1 MPRSMTGFGRY
12 YLEEDGFSQTW
23 EVRSVNSRF
32 LDLKWRL
39 PYLARGLEP
48 ALEKVVRRHA
58 SRGRV
63 EISLNLQF
71 TGEGRATV
79 SFRADQ
85 AAAMLEEIRQF
96 AAGRGHEFTPDYSRL
111 LSLSA
116 LWEDSGSELEEEL
129 AQALERGLELAL
141 EDWNEAR
148 ATEGRSLAHDIM
160 ARLAR
165 MEEWVHVIEE
175 RGPEIKEE
183 RFASLR
189 SRLSDA
195 LEALSSSLDESRFL
209 QEVTILADKL
219 DVSEELTR
227 LKSHLERLREIMQ
240 QSSDA
245 GRRLDFTIQ
254 EIFREINTCGNK
266 IQDAQIS
273 RIIVDF
279 KNELEKCREQV
290 QNME

>member
-48 ALEKVVRRHA
+48 ALEKVVRKHA

-71 TGEGRATV
+71 TGEGQATV
-79 SFRADQ
+79 CFRADQ
-85 AAAMLEEIRQF
+85 AAAMLEEVRAF
-96 AAGRGHEFTPDYSRL
+96 AAGRGDDFRPDYSRL
-111 LSLSA
+111 LGLSA
-116 LWEDSGSELEEEL
+116 LWEDSSSELEEEL
-129 AQALERGLELAL
+129 AQALGRGLGLAL
-141 EDWNEAR
+141 EDWNESR
-148 ATEGRSLAHDIM
+148 AAEGKSLERDIM
-160 ARLAR
+160 GRVAR
-165 MEEWVHVIEE
+165 MEEWVRVIEE

-189 SRLSDA
+189 TRLSEA
-195 LEALSSSLDESRFL
+195 LEALSSNLEESRFL

-227 LKSHLERLREIMQ
+227 LETHLERLREIMQ
-240 QSSDA
+240 QSGDA

>member
-1 MPRSMTGFGRY
+1 MTGFGRY
-12 YLEEDGFSQTW
+12 YLEEGGFSQTW

-48 ALEKVVRRHA
+48 LLEKVVRRHA
-58 SRGRV
+58 ARGRV

-71 TGEGRATV
+71 SGEGRATLR
-79 SFRADQ
+79 FRADQ
-85 AAAMLEEIRQF
+85 AAAMLEEVR
-96 AAGRGHEFTPDYSRL
+96 ALAKARGDAFTPDYSRL
-111 LSLSA
+111 LGLAS
-116 LWEDSGSELEEEL
+116 LWEDSSAELEEEL
-129 AQALERGLELAL
+129 AQTLLRGLELAL

-148 ATEGRSLAHDIM
+148 ASEGRSLERDLM
-160 ARLAR
+160 ARVAR
-165 MEEWVHVIEE
+165 LEEWVHVIEE
-175 RGPEIKEE
+175 RGPAIKEE
-183 RFASLR
+183 RFAGLR
-189 SRLSDA
+189 GRLADA

-227 LKSHLERLREIMQ
+227 LQAHLERLREIMQ
-240 QSSDA
+240 QNADA

-266 IQDAQIS
+266 IQDVQIS

>member
-48 ALEKVVRRHA
+48 ALEKVVRKHA
-58 SRGRV
+58 ARGRV

-71 TGEGRATV
+71 TGGGQAAL
-79 SFRADQ
+79 SFKADQ
-85 AAAMLEEIRQF
+85 AAAMLEELRLF
-96 AAGRGHEFTPDYSRL
+96 AQARGDDFVPDYNRL
-111 LSLSA
+111 LGLSS
-116 LWEDSGSELEEEL
+116 LWEDSDSELAEEL
-129 AQALERGLELAL
+129 AQALGRGLELAL

-148 ATEGRSLAHDIM
+148 AAEGKSLERDIM
-160 ARLAR
+160 ARAAR
-165 MEEWVHVIEE
+165 MEEWGQVIEE

-189 SRLSDA
+189 GRLSDA

-227 LKSHLERLREIMQ
+227 LQAHLERFREIMQ
-240 QSSDA
+240 QSADA

-266 IQDAQIS
+266 IQDTQIS

>member
-48 ALEKVVRRHA
+48 ALEKVVRKHA

-71 TGEGRATV
+71 TGEGQATV
-79 SFRADQ
+79 RFRADQ
-85 AAAMLEEIRQF
+85 AAAMLEEVRAF
-96 AAGRGHEFTPDYSRL
+96 AAARGENFTPDYNRFL
-111 LSLSA
+111 GLSA
-116 LWEDSGSELEEEL
+116 LWEDSSSELEEEL
-129 AQALERGLELAL
+129 AQALGRGLALAL
-141 EDWNEAR
+141 EDWNESR
-148 ATEGRSLAHDIM
+148 AAEGKSLERDIM
-160 ARLAR
+160 GRVAR

-183 RFASLR
+183 RFATLR
-189 SRLSDA
+189 NRLSDA
-195 LEALSSSLDESRFL
+195 LEALSSNLEESRFL

-227 LKSHLERLREIMQ
+227 LHAHLERLREIMQ
-240 QSSDA
+240 QSADA